1 MSGVESYL
9 TDAPRH
15 RPRWYGDVGIVAV
28 ALVLIA
34 LIASTLSWCDF
45 SLQSYRLAAAVPVL
59 LCPGGANAGQV
70 AEGTTVRVTAV
81 YSGSLGQFREL
92 STGST
97 VVGWAKASDADAATG
112 VTTSGHLRPEERDRS
127 RVRRSRL
134 HDAEHDH
141 DRRDDRG

>member
-1 MSGVESYL
+1 M
-9 TDAPRH
+9 
-15 RPRWYGDVGIVAV
+15 GIVAA

-112 VTTSGHLRPEERDRS
+112 VTTSGIFGLKSVTDPAFDGPDCTTRQ
-127 RVRRSRL
+127 
-134 HDAEHDH
+134 HDH